1 MTVFVFRFDGLS
13 SLPWVKPPCSARGL
27 LVVAKLRRRGIQIYS
42 AAQRCKAPAAHAR
55 QHGDGFI
62 IDVVRP
68 DDTEDWS
75 RSPSNVTLQA
85 EAPARVGRP
94 PDFDCCG
101 LGNTRAP
108 STARRDHLA
117 LAEVARPLVR
127 NPPQSPR
134 LAGTPVAFAA
144 CESCSSHCLGN
155 VPPHRERPHMAQ
167 TTATLLIEVLYA
179 RHSFRI
185 GRGSG
190 RKRPAD

>member
-1 MTVFVFRFDGLS
+1 MGKAS
-13 SLPWVKPPCSARGL
+13 ISARGL
-27 LVVAKLRRRGIQIYS
+27 LVVAKLRRRGIQIY
-42 AAQRCKAPAAHAR
+42 RCRATLQGTCRARR
-55 QHGDGFI
+55 QHGDGFV

-68 DDTEDWS
+68 DDTEDRS
-75 RSPSNVTLQA
+75 RSPSNVTLRVA
-85 EAPARVGRP
+85 APACVGRP

-117 LAEVARPLVR
+117 LAEVARRLVR

-155 VPPHRERPHMAQ
+155 VPSGQRAAASGAASYGSDNSDAPD
-167 TTATLLIEVLYA
+167 
-179 RHSFRI
+179 
-185 GRGSG
+185 RGTVC
-190 RKRPAD
+190 PP

>member
-27 LVVAKLRRRGIQIYS
+27 LVVAKLRRRGIQIYRCR
-42 AAQRCKAPAAHAR
+42 ATLQGTCRARPATWRRFHHRRCKAGRHR
-55 QHGDGFI
+55 D
-62 IDVVRP
+62 R
-68 DDTEDWS
+68 S
-75 RSPSNVTLQA
+75 RSPSNATLRVA
-85 EAPARVGRP
+85 ARACVGRP

-117 LAEVARPLVR
+117 LAEVARRLVR

-179 RHSFRI
+179 RHRFRI